1 MALYIQKFG
10 GTSVGSLER
19 IQNVARLIQ
28 HTYRAGHQLVVVLSA
43 MSGETD
49 RLMKM
54 AKTLSVDPDDR
65 ELDVLL
71 SSGERVTIALMAMTL
86 KSLGIKAQSFTGR
99 QVGIVTDSAHTKARV
114 SRVDT
119 ERVLGALR
127 EGIVPIVAGFQGINA
142 ASDVTTLGRGGSDL
156 TAVVLAAALKA
167 DNCFI
172 YTDVDGVYTADPNIV
187 PDARRLDKISYE
199 EMLELASLG
208 AKVLQTR
215 SVELAAKYQ
224 VPVEVRSSFQDGA
237 GTRVVK
243 EDSDMEQVL
252 VSGVTGDRNQ
262 AKVTVVG
269 VPDQPGIAAKLFS
282 SIADASINVDMII
295 QNVSQDSLTDI
306 SFTVPRVDLTR
317 GMSLVRDIAK
327 SVGARTV
334 EVNEAIA
341 KVSLV
346 GVGMRSHSGVAA
358 RMFQTLSREGIN
370 IMMISTSEIKISCV
384 VEEKYMELAVRA
396 LHQEFGLGSS
406 PGAKKS

>member
-1 MALYIQKFG
+1 MACYVQKFG
-10 GTSVGSLER
+10 GTSVGSIER
-19 IQNVARLIQ
+19 IQHVAQLIEKM
-28 HTYRAGHQLVVVLSA
+28 YREGHQLVVVLSA

-49 RLMKM
+49 RLTKM
-54 AKTLSVDPDDR
+54 ARELSTDPDDR

-99 QVGIVTDSAHTKARV
+99 QVGIVTDGAHTKARV

-119 ERVLGALR
+119 NRVLAALKD
-127 EGIVPIVAGFQGINA
+127 GVVPIVAGFQGINE

-167 DNCFI
+167 ETCFI
-172 YTDVDGVYTADPNIV
+172 YTDVDGVYTADPNMV
-187 PDARRLDKISYE
+187 PTARRLEKISYE

-215 SVELAAKYQ
+215 SVELAAKHQ
-224 VPVEVRSSFQDGA
+224 VPLEVRSSFQDGA

-243 EDSDMEQVL
+243 EDADMEQVL

-262 AKVTVVG
+262 AKVTVIG
-269 VPDQPGIAAKLFS
+269 VPDQPGIAARIFVA
-282 SIADASINVDMII
+282 IAESGINVDMII
-295 QNVSQDSLTDI
+295 QNVSHESLTDI
-306 SFTVPRVDLTR
+306 SFTVPRGDLKAAT
-317 GMSLVRDIAK
+317 SLIRDLAK
-327 SVGARTV
+327 EVGARTF

-358 RMFQTLSREGIN
+358 RMFATLSRDGIN

-384 VEEKYMELAVRA
+384 VEEKYMELAVRG
-396 LHQEFGLGSS
+396 LHQEFELEKL
-406 PGAKKS
+406 PTA

>member
-1 MALYIQKFG
+1 MACFVQKFG
-10 GTSVGSLER
+10 GTSVGSIER
-19 IQNVARLIQ
+19 IQHVAQLIEKM
-28 HTYRAGHQLVVVLSA
+28 YREGHQLVVVLSA

-49 RLMKM
+49 RLIKM
-54 AKTLSVDPDDR
+54 ARELSTDPDDR

-99 QVGIVTDSAHTKARV
+99 QVGIMTDGAHTRARI

-119 ERVLGALR
+119 KRVLAALKD
-127 EGIVPIVAGFQGINA
+127 GVVPIVAGFQGINE

-156 TAVVLAAALKA
+156 TAVVLAAALKVET
-167 DNCFI
+167 CFI
-172 YTDVDGVYTADPNIV
+172 YTDVDGVYTADPNMV
-187 PDARRLDKISYE
+187 PSARRLEKISYE

-215 SVELAAKYQ
+215 SVELAAKHQ
-224 VPVEVRSSFQDGA
+224 VPLEVRSSFQDGA

-243 EDSDMEQVL
+243 EDADMEQVL

-262 AKVTVVG
+262 AKVTVIG
-269 VPDQPGIAAKLFS
+269 VPDQPGIAARIFVA
-282 SIADASINVDMII
+282 IAESGINVDMII
-295 QNVSQDSLTDI
+295 QNVSHESLTDI
-306 SFTVPRVDLTR
+306 SFTVPRGELKAATNLIRDL
-317 GMSLVRDIAK
+317 AK
-327 SVGARTV
+327 EVSARTF

-358 RMFQTLSREGIN
+358 RMFATLSRDGIN

-384 VEEKYMELAVRA
+384 VEEKYMELAVRG
-396 LHQEFGLGSS
+396 LHQEFELEKS
-406 PGAKKS
+406 PTA

>member
-1 MALYIQKFG
+1 MACYVQKFG
-10 GTSVGSLER
+10 GTSVGSIER
-19 IQNVARLIQ
+19 IQHVAQLIEKM
-28 HTYRAGHQLVVVLSA
+28 YCEGHQLVVVLSA

-49 RLMKM
+49 RLSKM
-54 AKTLSVDPDDR
+54 ARELSTDPDDR

-86 KSLGIKAQSFTGR
+86 KTLGIKAQSFTGR
-99 QVGIVTDSAHTKARV
+99 QVGIVTDGAHTKARI

-119 ERVLGALR
+119 KRVLAALKD
-127 EGIVPIVAGFQGINA
+127 GVVPIVAGFQGINE

-167 DNCFI
+167 ETCFI
-172 YTDVDGVYTADPNIV
+172 YTDVDGVYTADPNMV
-187 PDARRLDKISYE
+187 PSARRLEKISYE

-215 SVELAAKYQ
+215 SVELAAKHR
-224 VPVEVRSSFQDGA
+224 VPLEVRSSFQDGA

-243 EDSDMEQVL
+243 EDADMEQVL

-262 AKVTVVG
+262 AKVTVIG
-269 VPDQPGIAAKLFS
+269 VPDQPGIAARIFVA
-282 SIADASINVDMII
+282 IAESGINVDMII
-295 QNVSQDSLTDI
+295 QNVSHESLTDI
-306 SFTVPRVDLTR
+306 SFTVPRGDLKAATN
-317 GMSLVRDIAK
+317 LIRDLAK
-327 SVGARTV
+327 EVGARTF

-358 RMFQTLSREGIN
+358 RMFATLSRDGIN

-384 VEEKYMELAVRA
+384 VEEKYMELAVRG
-396 LHQEFGLGSS
+396 LHQEFELEKS
-406 PGAKKS
+406 PTA